1 MEQLQIVFDLLRMV
15 RRRIVVIVL
24 IAGLGIAASTFFA
37 YILPAVFQSTARILV
52 EDQQIPDQLA
62 RSTVTQT
69 ASQRLDTIT
78 QKLMSRPNLIK
89 LIDDLGLYADRP
101 DLSLSDKIERVRNA
115 TALIPIT
122 RPPPNNQM
130 LSAFTIQVTMNDP
143 ELAARTANEFVT
155 LVLDQNAQ
163 VRTRQA
169 TETLAFFEKET
180 DRLRDTI
187 TALEE
192 EITEYKR
199 ANEDALPGNLSF
211 RHEQLN
217 QMTDTALA
225 PDNSIFQ
232 LEQQRDE
239 LQTRLAEIRDVTT
252 GPASERPEQARLRAI
267 ESELA
272 QLRTVYS
279 DSHRSIQALLAE
291 RDAIRRSQ
299 PAGTGETQPSGGQ
312 PDTRRQQREEQI
324 LGRIRQLN
332 SQIDSLQD
340 EKNALAGQ
348 GERIRASI
356 RRTPDV
362 EVVLKAY
369 DRRLEDLQ
377 DQLAGIVRKRAE
389 AETGER
395 LEVNQQAER
404 FEVVENARMP
414 EYPISPNRKKIA
426 AMGAVA
432 SAGLALGFAFLLE
445 MLFPAIR
452 SVAQMQ
458 RQLDLRPVVAIP
470 HIRTRAERR
479 MGFIR
484 GAAMLLV
491 LGVAIPGGLYFVDQ
505 KVMPL
510 QKIGEKVVEKTGMS
524 EFIRIIE
531 SRF

>member
-24 IAGLGIAASTFFA
+24 IAGLGIAASTFIA
-37 YILPAVFQSTARILV
+37 YVLPAVYQSTARILV
-52 EDQQIPDQLA
+52 EGQQIPDELA

-69 ASQRLDTIT
+69 ASQRLDSIT
-78 QKLMSRPNLIK
+78 QKLMSRPNLIN
-89 LIDDLGLYADRP
+89 LIDELGLYAERT
-101 DLSLSDKIERVRNA
+101 DLSLSQKIDRLRIA

-122 RPPPNNQM
+122 RPPPNNQI
-130 LSAFTIQVTMNDP
+130 LTAFTIQVTMNDP
-143 ELAARTANEFVT
+143 ELAARVANEFVT

-163 VRTRQA
+163 VRTKQA

-180 DRLRDTI
+180 ERLRDTI
-187 TALEE
+187 TGLEQ

-199 ANEDALPGNLSF
+199 ANEDALPGNLAF

-217 QMTDTALA
+217 QMTETALQL
-225 PDNSIFQ
+225 DRSIFQ

-239 LQTRLAEIRDVTT
+239 LQTRLAEFRDVTT
-252 GPASERPEQARLRAI
+252 VAAAERPEQRRLRQI

-279 DSHRSIQALLAE
+279 DTHRSIQALLAE
-291 RDAIRRSQ
+291 RAAVQSTLPAEQVQPASQ
-299 PAGTGETQPSGGQ
+299 PAS
-312 PDTRRQQREEQI
+312 RRLREEQI
-324 LGRIRQLN
+324 LDRIRQLN
-332 SQIDSLQD
+332 SQIDTLQD
-340 EKNALAGQ
+340 EKLAMAEKGT
-348 GERIRASI
+348 RIRESI
-356 RRTPDV
+356 RRTPDI

-377 DQLAGIVRKRAE
+377 DQLVILAGKRAE

-404 FEVVENARMP
+404 FEVVENALMA
-414 EYPISPNRKKIA
+414 EFPISPNRKKIA

-432 SAGLALGFAFLLE
+432 SVGLALGFAFLLE

-452 SVAQMQ
+452 SVSQMQ

-470 HIRTRAERR
+470 HIQTRAEKR
-479 MGFIR
+479 MSYVR
-484 GAAMLLV
+484 GVAMLLL
-491 LGVAIPGGLYFVDQ
+491 LGVAIPGGLYLVDQ

-524 EFIRIIE
+524 EFIRIVE

>member
-15 RRRIVVIVL
+15 RRRIVIIVL
-24 IAGLGIAASTFFA
+24 IAGLGIAASTFIA
-37 YILPAVFQSTARILV
+37 YVLPAVYQSTARILV
-52 EDQQIPDQLA
+52 EGQQIPDELA

-69 ASQRLDTIT
+69 ASQRLDSIT
-78 QKLMSRPNLIK
+78 QKVMSRPNLIK
-89 LIDDLGLYADRP
+89 LIDELGLYTERA
-101 DLSLSDKIERVRNA
+101 DLSLSAKIERVRNA

-130 LSAFTIQVTMNDP
+130 LSAFTIQVTMSDP

-169 TETLAFFEKET
+169 TETLAFFEKESE
-180 DRLRDTI
+180 RLRDTI
-187 TALEE
+187 SGLERQ
-192 EITEYKR
+192 ITEYKR

-225 PDNSIFQ
+225 LDNSIFQ

-239 LQTRLAEIRDVTT
+239 LQNRLAEIRDVRTIAAT
-252 GPASERPEQARLRAI
+252 ERPEQARLRAI

-279 DSHRSIQALLAE
+279 ESHRSIQALLAQRE
-291 RDAIRRSQ
+291 AVRRTL
-299 PAGTGETQPSGGQ
+299 PAEDTQPTGQ
-312 PDTRRQQREEQI
+312 PSSRQQREEQI

-340 EKNALAGQ
+340 EKLALVETGN
-348 GERIRASI
+348 RIRESI

-377 DQLAGIVRKRAE
+377 DQLVGIVRKRAE

-404 FEVVENARMP
+404 FEVVENALMP
-414 EYPISPNRKKIA
+414 EFPISPNRKKLA

-432 SAGLALGFAFLLE
+432 SIGLALGLAFLLE

-452 SVAQMQ
+452 SVSQMQ

-470 HIRTRAERR
+470 HIRTRAEKR
-479 MGFIR
+479 MGLVR
-484 GAAMLLV
+484 GVAMLLL
-491 LGVAIPGGLYFVDQ
+491 LGVAIPGGLYVVDQ

-531 SRF
+531 ARF

>member
-15 RRRIVVIVL
+15 RRRIVIIVL
-24 IAGLGIAASTFFA
+24 IAGLGIAASTFIA
-37 YILPAVFQSTARILV
+37 YVLPAVFQSTARILV
-52 EDQQIPDQLA
+52 EGQQIPDELA

-69 ASQRLDTIT
+69 AAQRLDSIT

-101 DLSLSDKIERVRNA
+101 DLSLSEKIDRVRNA

-130 LSAFTIQVTMNDP
+130 LSAFTIQVTMSDP

-163 VRTRQA
+163 VRTKQA

-180 DRLRDTI
+180 ERLRDTI
-187 TALEE
+187 TGLEE
-192 EITEYKR
+192 EITGYKR
-199 ANEDALPGNLSF
+199 ENEDALPGNLSF

-225 PDNSIFQ
+225 LDNSIFQ

-252 GPASERPEQARLRAI
+252 GPASERPEQVRLRAI

-279 DSHRSIQALLAE
+279 DTHRSIQALLAE
-291 RDAIRRSQ
+291 RDAIRRSL
-299 PAGTGETQPSGGQ
+299 PAGAGETQPAAGR
-312 PDTRRQQREEQI
+312 PDTRRQREEQI
-324 LGRIRQLN
+324 LARIRQLN
-332 SQIDSLQD
+332 SQIETLQE
-340 EKNALAGQ
+340 EKIALGTK
-348 GERIRASI
+348 GDRIRESI

-362 EVVLKAY
+362 EVVLKAF

-426 AMGAVA
+426 AMGAAA
-432 SAGLALGFAFLLE
+432 SIGLALGFAFLLE

-452 SVAQMQ
+452 SVSQMQ

-484 GAAMLLV
+484 GTAMLLV

>member
-15 RRRIVVIVL
+15 RRRIVIIVL

-52 EDQQIPDQLA
+52 EGQQIPDELA
-62 RSTVTQT
+62 RSTVTQS

-89 LIDDLGLYADRP
+89 LIDDLGLDADRP

-143 ELAARTANEFVT
+143 ELAARTANQFVT

-180 DRLRDTI
+180 ERLRDTI
-187 TALEE
+187 TGLEE

-217 QMTDTALA
+217 QMTDTALSL
-225 PDNSIFQ
+225 DNSIFQ

-252 GPASERPEQARLRAI
+252 SPASERPEQARLRAI
-267 ESELA
+267 GSELA

-291 RDAIRRSQ
+291 RDALRRSL
-299 PAGTGETQPSGGQ
+299 PAGPGETQPSGGQ
-312 PDTRRQQREEQI
+312 PDTRRQREEQI
-324 LGRIRQLN
+324 LERIRQLN
-332 SQIDSLQD
+332 SQIATLQE
-340 EKNALAGQ
+340 EKIALGTK
-348 GERIRASI
+348 GDRIRASI
-356 RRTPDV
+356 RRTPDI

-377 DQLAGIVRKRAE
+377 DQLEIIAGKRAE

-404 FEVVENARMP
+404 FEVVENARMS

-432 SAGLALGFAFLLE
+432 SIGLALGFAFLLE

-470 HIRTRAERR
+470 NIRTRAERR

-531 SRF
+531 TRF